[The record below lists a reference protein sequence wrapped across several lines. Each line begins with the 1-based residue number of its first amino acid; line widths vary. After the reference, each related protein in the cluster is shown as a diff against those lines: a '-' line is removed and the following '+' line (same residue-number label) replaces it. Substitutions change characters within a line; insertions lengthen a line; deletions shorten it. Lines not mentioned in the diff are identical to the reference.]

1 MYTTN
6 FSGLTTALITPF
18 EKDRP
23 DFTALEKILGKQI
36 SAKADAIL
44 LFGTTGEGLSLSLNE
59 KKSIFLSAKH
69 ILDDKIPII
78 TCISSPI
85 THTAVEY
92 LKEFEKWGSS
102 AIMAITP
109 FYYKCTQEGIVK
121 HFSKLCENT
130 QLPIIVYNVPTRT
143 SYDIFSMPLVL
154 DYFNACNQI
163 VSIKQADNNLQSC
176 LNSQNK
182 TKKGLLCG
190 NDKYIY
196 ECLNNGYNGVV
207 SVISNLFPAEIKQI
221 ISLLNSNKKE
231 EANKIFNSLTSIL
244 DALETLPN
252 PITVKYA
259 AKLLF
264 GCNDDLR
271 LPLTPPDQE
280 TKLKII
286 KEIIKYKEN
295 EWDHF

>member
-23 DFTALEKILGKQI
+23 DFTALEKILKKQI

-59 KKSIFLSAKH
+59 KKSIFLSAKR

-92 LKEFEKWGSS
+92 LKEFEKWGSN

-143 SYDIFSMPLVL
+143 SCDIFSMPLVL
-154 DYFNACNQI
+154 DYFNDCNQI
-163 VSIKQADNNLQSC
+163 VSIKQADSRLQSC

-196 ECLNNGYNGVV
+196 ECLNYGYNGVV

-221 ISLLNSNKKE
+221 ISLLNHNKKE
-231 EANKIFNSLTSIL
+231 EVNTIFNSLTSIL
-244 DALETLPN
+244 DVLETLPN

-286 KEIIKYKEN
+286 KEIINYKEN
-295 EWDHF
+295 E